1 MSFSVREGEGLW
13 QVRAAAAQ
21 AGELADLLVAA
32 GANDA
37 VAVVSLETNS
47 CLDEEWRPL
56 RPSLVAAALG
66 VPCTVHPI
74 GSWASGTIGLSDEIL
89 VMERGLLPRLFDGS
103 WSPYELALVDVAPD
117 VTPDQLD
124 ELALAI
130 GTAGA
135 GEPLLGRLGDC
146 RIWFSG
152 HDDCYVSLET
162 RDPALPA
169 TLLARLPALLA
180 GRALAEITGR
190 VGLAE
195 AEAPPVPEPGAWLPE
210 RLMAMAPHWIGAL
223 ADVTEELVVIGL
235 AALPEPWRLGVPFP
249 ARADLV
255 AALDVRRGNWRL
267 TAAK

>member
-1 MSFSVREGEGLW
+1 MDGAGPERRPFPLSFSVREDEQLW

-47 CLDEEWRPL
+47 YLDEEWRPL

-117 VTPDQLD
+117 VPPDQLD

-130 GTAGA
+130 GTAGV
-135 GEPLLGRLGDC
+135 GEPLLR
-146 RIWFSG
+146 R
-152 HDDCYVSLET
+152 H
-162 RDPALPA
+162 
-169 TLLARLPALLA
+169 
-180 GRALAEITGR
+180 
-190 VGLAE
+190 
-195 AEAPPVPEPGAWLPE
+195 
-210 RLMAMAPHWIGAL
+210 
-223 ADVTEELVVIGL
+223 
-235 AALPEPWRLGVPFP
+235 
-249 ARADLV
+249 LV
-255 AALDVRRGNWRL
+255 AALDVPRGSRRL
-267 TAAK
+267 TAAE